1 MSWNGEGEAM
11 RVIPSKVRRLLGI
24 NRNRPREDGYRS
36 MPHGQA
42 SLRHNGC
49 DKSFKLENK
58 IM

>member
-1 MSWNGEGEAM
+1 M